1 MKFFNGKKNDKPL
14 CLFGFEHINRYS
26 DPLQDNKI
34 VAKIIPG
41 EFYITRHP
49 EMITTVL
56 GSCISVCAYDL
67 DEGIGGMNHF
77 MLPSMGPEGQPE
89 GQPEDWHV
97 NGCGRYG
104 DLAMKNLLKGMI
116 KHGAKRENLKIKV
129 FGGGQ
134 ILRSKGDVGGRNIEF
149 ITEYIANKSLVVT
162 GMDVG
167 DDFPRKVNFFP
178 LTGKVM
184 VKKLKNLNND
194 TIFQREKSYED
205 DLSHARL
212 SGVF

>member
-1 MKFFNGKKNDKPL
+1 MSFNDEKNDKPL
-14 CLFGFEHINRYS
+14 CLFGFEQVNRYT
-26 DPLQDNKI
+26 DPLQDNQV

-41 EFYITRHP
+41 QFYITRHS

-67 DEGIGGMNHF
+67 TEGIGGMNHF
-77 MLPSMGPEGQPE
+77 MLPSVGPE

-116 KHGAKRENLKIKV
+116 KHGAKRENLRIKV

-149 ITEYIANKSLVVT
+149 ITEYIANKNLVVE

-194 TIFQREKSYED
+194 TIFQREKNYED
-205 DLSHARL
+205 DLSHDPQL
-212 SGVF
+212 GSF

>member
-1 MKFFNGKKNDKPL
+1 VKLFDSFKKEKPR
-14 CLFGFEHINRYS
+14 CLPGFEHVNRYN
-26 DPLQDNKI
+26 DPTNNNAV

-41 EFYITRHP
+41 EFYITRHS

-56 GSCISVCAYDL
+56 GSCISVCVYDL
-67 DEGIGGMNHF
+67 EEGIGGMNHF
-77 MLPSMGPEGQPE
+77 MLPGMGSEGVAN
-89 GQPEDWHV
+89 DWHV

-104 DLAMKNLLKGMI
+104 DLAMKNLLKGML

-149 ITEYIANKSLVVT
+149 INEYIARKNLVVT
-162 GMDVG
+162 GMNVG
-167 DDFPRKVNFFP
+167 DDLPRKVNFFP

-184 VKKLKNLNND
+184 VKKLNTLNND
-194 TIFQREKSYED
+194 TIFQREKCYEE
-205 DLSHARL
+205 DLSHR
-212 SGVF
+212 SFFRES